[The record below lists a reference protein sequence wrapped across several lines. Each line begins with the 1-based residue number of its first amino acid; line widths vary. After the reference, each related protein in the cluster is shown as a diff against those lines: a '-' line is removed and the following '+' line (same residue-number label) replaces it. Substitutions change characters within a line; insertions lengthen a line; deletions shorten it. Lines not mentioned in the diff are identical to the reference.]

1 MLQKCEEAQIVMRNY
16 GGKNMSIQE
25 DKLLELKDK
34 YDKLF
39 FKGLIPF
46 VIGAI
51 LLIVTLVVGV
61 NFAWHII
68 LVSFFAGFAL
78 IAVGLYFLYKGKG
91 LSNIIRSAEIILQI
105 EPDELIITEDFVVGR
120 KGDVYL
126 LTKRSYLMLALL
138 RFNDLVE
145 TNEKKIRVKFPKF
158 QFGKRKEIAGMKV
171 HYSRGRYTIPIAED
185 KFATGEAV
193 MYSFETETELILGI
207 PMDQRPPKEKLMALI
222 NELKQEII

>member
-1 MLQKCEEAQIVMRNY
+1 
-16 GGKNMSIQE
+16 MSVQE
-25 DKLLELKDK
+25 DKLLKLREKH
-34 YDKLF
+34 DKLF
-39 FKGLIPF
+39 FRGLIPF
-46 VIGAI
+46 GLGVI
-51 LLIVTLVVGV
+51 LIIVALVANSV
-61 NFAWHII
+61 WQII
-68 LVSFFAGFAL
+68 LAASSIGFVLMAIGFYFF
-78 IAVGLYFLYKGKG
+78 YESKG

-105 EPDELIITEDFVVGR
+105 EPDELVVTEDFVVGR
-120 KGDVYL
+120 KKDVYL

-185 KFATGEAV
+185 KFATGDAV
-193 MYSFETETELILGI
+193 MYSFETETELIIGV
-207 PMDQRPPKEKLMALI
+207 PVDQRPPKEKLMALI